1 VTRPRKI
8 VRTAAIWMLVG
19 VVGGLCGVAAL
30 SVFGAVERF
39 TLDLRFHV
47 RGRQPGSDDVVIVA
61 FDNQTLRTLDIR
73 PPIPRGI
80 QARVIDRLDLAG
92 ARVIAFDYSLE
103 QPSGNPEADRRIVQ
117 ALMDARQAVVEV
129 AAPSRDGSVA
139 YLAGFLPFDETGVLP
154 GDGRLQL
161 DPDGVVRTFWRPPGR
176 LQSFP
181 IAAAE
186 AFSGRRHIAVPRDA
200 LIDYRGPAG
209 TFPQLSYI
217 DVLDGRFPA
226 SAVRGRIA
234 VIGST
239 ATVLADT
246 HHVPIDS
253 TMSGAEI
260 HANAMMTALEGFPLR
275 TLSTSA
281 AGRLAFLLG
290 PLVAFLVITVP
301 LAVNRLWK
309 PGPGGVLLATPAPI
323 GVAAVGAVAFFAW
336 LAAAQIGFD
345 RGTVLPVT
353 AGCSAILTTSV
364 ASLVLAMELTRRE
377 RRRVRAQFTA
387 VSAPIWQRVLA
398 SAGRA
403 RAVTASDI
411 IAGYTIEYELG
422 RGGMGVVWS
431 AKQARLGRDVAIKVI
446 RAEYAADGEYRRRFV
461 AEAYRAAAITH
472 PNVIPV
478 IDAGESDGLL
488 FIAMPKIIGTDLKLT
503 IQDSGGLDAS
513 LAVQILHAIACALD
527 YTFVHHD
534 GLLHRDIKPSNVQL
548 PTASP
553 LHPYLL
559 DFGVAMT
566 DAEASGPRR
575 PAGSLPYLAP
585 ERWGGGE
592 GRAADVYALTATL
605 YECLTGLPPFRC
617 GSAAELRQAHQTSPR
632 PIVTDLRPDLPAPIN
647 MVIATGMAI
656 TPTER
661 YGTATAV
668 TRAAAAAIGHELAD
682 DAALPL
688 RRAAGGSAPH
698 PDGDDLA
705 PTDVA

>member
-1 VTRPRKI
+1 M
-8 VRTAAIWMLVG
+8 WMLVG
-19 VVGGLCGVAAL
+19 TVGGLSGVAAL
-30 SVFGAVERF
+30 GLLGSLERL
-39 TLDLRFHV
+39 TIDLRFHL
-47 RGRQPGSDDVVIVA
+47 RGRQSGRDDVVIVA
-61 FDNQTLRTLDIR
+61 FDNQTLRTLDVR
-73 PPIPRGI
+73 PPVPRTI

-103 QPSGNPEADRRIVQ
+103 QPSGNPQADRRIVE
-117 ALMDARQAVVEV
+117 ALMNARQAVVEV
-129 AAPSRDGSVA
+129 AAPSTNGSVA
-139 YLAGFLPFDETGVLP
+139 YLAGFLPFSETGVVP

-161 DPDGVVRTFWRPPGR
+161 DPDGVVRTFWRPPGH

-186 AFSGRRHIAVPRDA
+186 AFSRRPRIAVPGDA
-200 LIDYRGPAG
+200 LIDYRGPTG

-217 DVLDGRFPA
+217 NVLDGRFPA

-234 VIGST
+234 IIGST

-246 HHVPIDS
+246 HHVPVDS
-253 TMSGAEI
+253 TMPGAEV
-260 HANAMMTALEGFPLR
+260 HANAIMSALEGFPLR
-275 TLSTSA
+275 KLSSSA
-281 AGRLAFLLG
+281 DDRLAFLLG
-290 PLVAFLVITVP
+290 PLVALLVILVP
-301 LAVNRLWK
+301 LGVNRLWE
-309 PGPGGVLLATPAPI
+309 PRPGGVLLATPAPI
-323 GVAAVGAVAFFAW
+323 GVAVVGAVAFFAW
-336 LAAAQIGFD
+336 LVAAQIAFD
-345 RGTVLPVT
+345 RGTVLPVM

-364 ASLVLAMELTRRE
+364 ASLVLALELTRRE
-377 RRRVRAQFTA
+377 RRRVRAQFAA
-387 VSAPIWQRVLA
+387 VSAPVRQRVLA

-446 RAEYAADGEYRRRFV
+446 RAEYAADAKYRRRFV

-503 IQDSGGLDAS
+503 IADSGGLDAS
-513 LAVQILHAIACALD
+513 LAVQIMHAIACALD
-527 YTFVHHD
+527 YAFVHHD

-548 PTASP
+548 PTAKP

-566 DAEASGPRR
+566 DAEASGAPG
-575 PAGSLPYLAP
+575 PAGTLPYLAP

-592 GRAADVYALTATL
+592 GRAADIYALTATL
-605 YECLTGLPPFRC
+605 YECLTGLLPFRC
-617 GSAAELRQAHQTSPR
+617 GSAAEFRQAHQASPR
-632 PIVTDLRPDLPAPIN
+632 PVVTDFRPDLPATIN
-647 MVIATGMAI
+647 TIIAAGMAI
-656 TPTER
+656 SPTQR
-661 YGTATAV
+661 HSTATAV
-668 TRAAAAAIGHELAD
+668 TRAAAAAIGHQLAD
-682 DAALPL
+682 EAELPPQ
-688 RRAAGGSAPH
+688 RAGGGSEPRAS
-698 PDGDDLA
+698 GDDLA

>member
-1 VTRPRKI
+1 M
-8 VRTAAIWMLVG
+8 WMLVG
-19 VVGGLCGVAAL
+19 AVGGLCGVAAL
-30 SVFGAVERF
+30 RLFGSLERV
-39 TLDLRFHV
+39 TIDLRFHV
-47 RGRQPGSDDVVIVA
+47 RGRQRGPDDVVIVA

-73 PPIPRGI
+73 PPVPREI

-103 QPSGNPEADRRIVQ
+103 QPSGNPQADRRIVQ

-129 AAPSRDGSVA
+129 AAPSTDGSVA
-139 YLAGFLPFDETGVLP
+139 NLAGFLPFSETGVIP

-161 DPDGVVRTFWRPPGR
+161 DPDGVVRTFWRPPGH

-186 AFSGRRHIAVPRDA
+186 AFSGRPHIAVPGDA
-200 LIDYRGPAG
+200 LIDYRGPTG

-234 VIGST
+234 IIGST

-253 TMSGAEI
+253 TMPGAEV
-260 HANAMMTALEGFPLR
+260 HANAIMTALEGFPLR
-275 TLSTSA
+275 KLSNSA
-281 AGRLAFLLG
+281 DGRLAFLLG
-290 PLVAFLVITVP
+290 ALVALLVITVP
-301 LAVNRLWK
+301 LAPLAVTRLRE
-309 PGPGGVLLATPAPI
+309 PRPGGVLLATPAPV

-336 LAAAQIGFD
+336 LAAAQIAFD
-345 RGTVLPVT
+345 RGTVLPVM

-364 ASLVLAMELTRRE
+364 ASLVLALELTRRE
-377 RRRVRAQFTA
+377 RRRVRAEFAA
-387 VSAPIWQRVLA
+387 VSAPVRQRVLA

-431 AKQARLGRDVAIKVI
+431 AKQTRLGRDVAIKVI
-446 RAEYAADGEYRRRFV
+446 RAEYAADVEYRRRFV
-461 AEAYRAAAITH
+461 AEAYRASAITH

-488 FIAMPKIIGTDLKLT
+488 FIVMPKIIGTDLKLT
-503 IQDSGGLDAS
+503 IEASGGLDAS

-527 YTFVHHD
+527 YAFVHHD

-548 PTASP
+548 PTANP

-647 MVIATGMAI
+647 TVIATGMAI
-656 TPTER
+656 SPTER
-661 YGTATAV
+661 YSTATAV
-668 TRAAAAAIGHELAD
+668 TRAAAAAVGHELAD
-682 DAALPL
+682 DAGLPL
-688 RRAAGGSAPH
+688 LRAGGGSEPH
-698 PDGDDLA
+698 PGGDDLA

>member
-1 VTRPRKI
+1 M
-8 VRTAAIWMLVG
+8 WMLVG
-19 VVGGLCGVAAL
+19 AVGGLCGVAAL
-30 SVFGAVERF
+30 RLFGSLERL
-39 TLDLRFHV
+39 TIDLRFHM
-47 RGRQPGSDDVVIVA
+47 RGRQRGPADVVIVA

-73 PPIPRGI
+73 PPVPRNL

-103 QPSGNPEADRRIVQ
+103 QPSGNPKADRRIVQ

-129 AAPSRDGSVA
+129 AAPSSDGSVA
-139 YLAGFLPFDETGVLP
+139 YLAGFLPFSETGVVP

-186 AFSGRRHIAVPRDA
+186 AFSGRPHIAVPADA
-200 LIDYRGPAG
+200 LIDYRGPTG

-217 DVLDGRFPA
+217 NVLDGRFPA

-234 VIGST
+234 IIGST

-253 TMSGAEI
+253 TMPGAEV
-260 HANAMMTALEGFPLR
+260 HANAIMTALEGFPLR
-275 TLSTSA
+275 KLSSSA
-281 AGRLAFLLG
+281 DDRLAFLLG
-290 PLVAFLVITVP
+290 PLVALLVILVP
-301 LAVNRLWK
+301 LALTRLWV
-309 PGPGGVLLATPAPI
+309 PRPGGVLLATPAPI
-323 GVAAVGAVAFFAW
+323 GVAGVGAVAFVAW
-336 LAAAQIGFD
+336 LAAAQIAFD
-345 RGTVLPVT
+345 RGTVLPVM

-364 ASLVLAMELTRRE
+364 ASLLLALELTRRE
-377 RRRVRAQFTA
+377 RRRVRAQFAA
-387 VSAPIWQRVLA
+387 VSAPVRQRVLA

-446 RAEYAADGEYRRRFV
+446 RAEYAADAKYRRRFV
-461 AEAYRAAAITH
+461 AEAYHAAAITH

-503 IQDSGGLDAS
+503 IADSGGLDAS
-513 LAVQILHAIACALD
+513 LAVQIMHAIACALD
-527 YTFVHHD
+527 YAFVHHD
-534 GLLHRDIKPSNVQL
+534 GLLHRDVKPSNVQL
-548 PTASP
+548 PTANP

-566 DAEASGPRR
+566 DAEASGAPG
-575 PAGSLPYLAP
+575 PAGTLPYLAP

-605 YECLTGLPPFRC
+605 YECLTGLAPFRC
-617 GSAAELRQAHQTSPR
+617 GSAAEFRQAHQTSPR
-632 PIVTDLRPDLPAPIN
+632 PVVTDFRPDLPASIN
-647 MVIATGMAI
+647 TVIAAGMAI
-656 TPTER
+656 SPTAR
-661 YGTATAV
+661 YSTATAV
-668 TRAAAAAIGHELAD
+668 TRAAAAAIGHQLAD
-682 DAALPL
+682 DAGLSLL
-688 RRAAGGSAPH
+688 RAGAGSEPH
-698 PDGDDLA
+698 PGGDDLA